1 VAASL
6 YLCDWLGSGKPG
18 AMKSPLFVR
27 QLIAEEREALQAG
40 LRSKDAVV
48 LRRCQIRLASAD
60 KQKPSAIAQ
69 NLKCAR
75 QTVRHVIPDFEQR
88 GLACLER
95 GSNVP
100 VSGEPVLNAE
110 KRDL

>member
-1 VAASL
+1 
-6 YLCDWLGSGKPG
+6 
-18 AMKSPLFVR
+18 MKSPLFVR

-60 KQKPSAIAQ
+60 KQSAIAQ

-75 QTVRHVIPDFEQR
+75 QTVRDVIPDFEQR